1 MDLKYP
7 KEWQKLDNDY
17 PLAPDKL
24 EVKKEM
30 SDYQLK
36 IDGDYSFSTGNVK
49 KLIADFDKE
58 TYMLYY
64 QNMQLYLRLGLKIKK
79 YMVY

>member
-7 KEWQKLDNDY
+7 KESYKLDNDY
-17 PLAPDKL
+17 HLAPDKL

-36 IDGDYSFSTGNVK
+36 IAGNYNFSIGNVK
-49 KLIADFDKE
+49 KLISDF
-58 TYMLYY
+58 L
-64 QNMQLYLRLGLKIKK
+64 N
-79 YMVY
+79 